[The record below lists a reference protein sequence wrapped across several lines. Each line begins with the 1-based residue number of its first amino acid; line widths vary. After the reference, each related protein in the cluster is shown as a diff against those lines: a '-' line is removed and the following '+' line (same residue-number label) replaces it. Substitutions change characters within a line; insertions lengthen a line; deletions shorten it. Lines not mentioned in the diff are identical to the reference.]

1 MKRYYQGN
9 NAPYRL
15 EGWRHYTLTL
25 RENFYLSFY
34 GNIYE
39 LDVEPT
45 EDSFA
50 WNLVPKSVRVAIID
64 EEEMARL
71 YRLAMLALAKRIE
84 EYPQVGRL
92 RSKLIE
98 TATSSNIEKKMG
110 ELLKVSREILGV
122 RYGRMSRS
130 WTLSAHLHYT
140 LDIMPERLA
149 SKLNVSQS
157 DYSHLLTDFAAV
169 FRDAILDNARWVQ
182 YTTGDQ

>member
-9 NAPYRL
+9 NAPRWL

-25 RENFYLSFY
+25 RENFHLSFY

-45 EDSFA
+45 EDVFA

-64 EEEMARL
+64 EEEMVRL
-71 YRLAMLALAKRIE
+71 ARLAMLALAKRIE

-98 TATSSNIEKKMG
+98 TATSPNIEKKTD
-110 ELLKVSREILGV
+110 ELLKVSREILGN
-122 RYGRMSRS
+122 YGRMPRSR
-130 WTLSAHLHYT
+130 TLSAHLYYT
-140 LDIMPERLA
+140 LDLMPERLA